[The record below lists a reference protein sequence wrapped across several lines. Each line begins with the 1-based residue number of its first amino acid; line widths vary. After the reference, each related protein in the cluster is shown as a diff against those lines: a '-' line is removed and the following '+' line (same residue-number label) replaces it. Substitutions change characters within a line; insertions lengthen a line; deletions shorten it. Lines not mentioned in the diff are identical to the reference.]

1 MALAG
6 PSAAALA
13 ASRTQLFAAYYDKTE
28 EVFDS
33 IQRVL
38 DLEPS
43 EEGYAAKVSCHLP
56 SGHFYFAFMIF
67 PQCRVKNRPCQ
78 SIIGFSGNS
87 HVGIET
93 CPCINQLQG
102 CANNAKQRVDKSAHS
117 LRPEQGEQSLTPP
130 WSEGQPAESSTP
142 RGAAYVHSET
152 C

>member
-43 EEGYAAKVSCHLP
+43 EEGYAAKVSCHLL
-56 SGHFYFAFMIF
+56 SGHFHFAFILF
-67 PQCRVKNRPCQ
+67 PQCRVKN
-78 SIIGFSGNS
+78 
-87 HVGIET
+87 
-93 CPCINQLQG
+93 CPC
-102 CANNAKQRVDKSAHS
+102 R
-117 LRPEQGEQSLTPP
+117 
-130 WSEGQPAESSTP
+130 
-142 RGAAYVHSET
+142 
-152 C
+152 